1 MRRACRILLREP
13 AAPAEG
19 SGGRMIILL
28 IIFAIVIIDSLL
40 FGAVSRL
47 MSAKPNES
55 VLNIP

>member
-1 MRRACRILLREP
+1 MT
-13 AAPAEG
+13 
-19 SGGRMIILL
+19 ILL

-47 MSAKPNES
+47 MSAKPDES